1 MCFLPAL
8 AAIPAALGAGGAA
21 SGVAAAGAGAVGA
34 AGAAGA
40 TAGAV
45 SGVSA
50 LSGLGTLISAFGA
63 LAGGIQ
69 QNRVAEFSAE
79 VAKNN
84 ATASRQAASA
94 NAERIRD
101 RVRSTQSSAR
111 AAFAKSG
118 VALQGTPLAVL
129 GANQAEGELD
139 VLTAIYKGEL
149 SATAQEYSA
158 ALSRAEGRS
167 AAFGGA
173 LKAGTTFLTG
183 LGGIGASRRFRPV
196 IA

>member
-8 AAIPAALGAGGAA
+8 AAIPAALGGATATGAA
-21 SGVAAAGAGAVGA
+21 TAGVGAGATAAATAGAGAGISGA
-34 AGAAGA
+34 
-40 TAGAV
+40 
-45 SGVSA
+45 SA
-50 LSGLGTLISAFGA
+50 LSGLGTLVSAFGA
-63 LAGGIQ
+63 LAGGVQ
-69 QNRVAEFSAE
+69 QQRVADYQAQ

-84 ATASRQAASA
+84 AAASRQAASA

-149 SATAQEYSA
+149 SGIAQENSA
-158 ALSRAEGRS
+158 ALARAEGSS
-167 AAFGGA
+167 ALTGG
-173 LKAGTTFLTG
+173 LIGAGSTFLTG
-183 LGGIGASRRFRPV
+183 FGNIASGRFQPR